1 MTDIG
6 RVRIRLPSS
15 IKRGDVVRVRTLVF
29 HPMER
34 LDRDAQRRIVPRAY
48 NYIHKM
54 TVTYL
59 GKTLME
65 LDTTQSV
72 SENPI
77 FTFTLKATEPGPLKV
92 SFLDTAGGRYEG
104 TAEIAFS

>member
-1 MTDIG
+1 MSDIG
-6 RVRIRLPSS
+6 RVRIRVPSS
-15 IKRGDVVRVRTLVF
+15 IKAGDIVRVKTLVI

-34 LDRDAQRRIVPRAY
+34 LDRDAQRRIVQRPY
-48 NYIHKM
+48 KYLTKM

-59 GKTLME
+59 GRTVLA

-77 FTFTLKATEPGPLKV
+77 FAFTFRATEPGPLRIT
-92 SFLDTAGGRYEG
+92 FTDTTGAKYEG
-104 TAEIAFS
+104 AADIRFS